1 MIKIFKVIALCEGVS
16 ALLLFFFAMPMKYI
30 FENPAYIR
38 PIGMGHGVLF
48 TIYIIMAV
56 MLKIEQNWD
65 WKKFIIICLGSIVPG
80 GTFYVDKKYL

>member
-16 ALLLFFFAMPMKYI
+16 ALLLFLFAMPMKYV

-38 PIGMGHGVLF
+38 PIGMAHGVLF
-48 TIYIIMAV
+48 TVYIVMAI

-65 WKKFIIICLGSIVPG
+65 WKKFGIVCLGSIVPG